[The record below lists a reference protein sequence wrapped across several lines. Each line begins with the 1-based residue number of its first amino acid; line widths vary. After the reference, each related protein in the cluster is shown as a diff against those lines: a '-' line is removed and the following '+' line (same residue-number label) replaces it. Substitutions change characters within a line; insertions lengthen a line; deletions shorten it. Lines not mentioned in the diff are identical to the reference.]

1 MFKETMKEKYDTEK
15 KAIINN
21 KSLKNKVELKKKVEK
36 IKFTGCSMKL
46 SEDYCLDD
54 LLNELQQVCDE
65 KYIPFKETFD
75 ME

>member
-1 MFKETMKEKYDTEK
+1 
-15 KAIINN
+15 
-21 KSLKNKVELKKKVEK
+21 
-36 IKFTGCSMKL
+36 MKL